1 MKSSDVVNAP
11 AGVVTVMGPVAAPS
25 GTCTQ
30 TPCAEATTNSVA
42 GVPLKLTA
50 LVLKKFAPNK
60 SIVFPGA
67 AELGP
72 SPTFAKLTA

>member
-1 MKSSDVVNAP
+1 
-11 AGVVTVMGPVAAPS
+11 
-25 GTCTQ
+25 
-30 TPCAEATTNSVA
+30 VA

-72 SPTFAKLTA
+72 RSLSEIDCRLMAGGRTFS